1 MRKRLRRSS
10 GTALMAGDVLGERR
24 RGSREAASAADV
36 AAIDEGAGRTVFCS
50 YRGLYGSYPRRF
62 AGCMLDLTLDGAVI
76 RPLLLLRCWQRIPVC
91 EPVMW
96 ARVRPFDSE
105 REAVRLGGA
114 GQYGPGG
121 LLQQS
126 GSVVICC
133 QTSGGLLEFAVR
145 RPDVDLVLHFFD
157 RLAEHAR
164 RTASTED
171 TQPNG

>member
-1 MRKRLRRSS
+1 MRKRLQRSS
-10 GTALMAGDVLGERR
+10 GTAITAKDVLREYR

-36 AAIDEGAGRTVFCS
+36 AAIDQGEGRTLLCS

-62 AGCMLDLTLDGAVI
+62 AGCMLDLTLEGPLI
-76 RPLLLLRCWQRIPVC
+76 RPLLILKRWQRIPIS
-91 EPVMW
+91 EQMIW
-96 ARVRPFDSE
+96 ARVRRFDNQ
-105 REAVRLGGA
+105 REAFKLGGA
-114 GQYGPGG
+114 GQYAPGG

-157 RLAEHAR
+157 RLAEQTR
-164 RTASTED
+164 RAASTED
-171 TQPNG
+171 A